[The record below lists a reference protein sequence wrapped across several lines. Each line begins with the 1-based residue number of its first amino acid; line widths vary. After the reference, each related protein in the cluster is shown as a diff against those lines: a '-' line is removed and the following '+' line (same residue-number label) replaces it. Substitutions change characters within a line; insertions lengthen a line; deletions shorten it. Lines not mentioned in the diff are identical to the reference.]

1 MELMTKA
8 EKEALEQRLAFLI
21 ANRGKVSIRIAEA
34 REHGD
39 LRENGDYH
47 AAREQ
52 QGMEESEIRRL
63 TERLSQVSVVDE
75 NMAKAVEGLV
85 FVGSM
90 VRLREDPSG
99 DEDLYKL
106 VGEASTPPPMDY
118 IEVTVTSPMG
128 EAMLKARVGDVVS
141 VRAPRGVKR
150 FIIVEII

>member
-1 MELMTKA
+1 MELMTKL

-21 ANRGKVSIRIAEA
+21 ANRPKVSIRIAEA

-63 TERLSQVSVVDE
+63 TERLAQVSVVDE

-90 VRLREDPSG
+90 VRLREEPSG

-106 VGEASTPPPMDY
+106 VGEASPTPPADY

-128 EAMLKARVGDVVS
+128 EAMLKARVGDSVS
-141 VRAPRGVKR
+141 VRAPRGVKK
-150 FIIVEII
+150 FVIVEIM

>member
-1 MELMTKA
+1 MELMTKT
-8 EKEALEQRLAFLI
+8 EKEALEHRLAFLI

-75 NMAKAVEGLV
+75 SMAKAVEGLV

-128 EAMLKARVGDVVS
+128 EAMLKARVGDSVS

>member
-8 EKEALEQRLAFLI
+8 EKEALEQRLAYLI